1 MCFLKGGLQMS
12 ELKNR
17 ERFGVAVDKQLLE
30 GLRKLSVL
38 TRIPASKL
46 LDEAIED
53 LLRKYDQTSIRST

>member
-1 MCFLKGGLQMS
+1 MS

-30 GLRKLSVL
+30 GLRKLSLL

-53 LLRKYDQTSIRST
+53 LLRKYNQTWIRST

>member
-1 MCFLKGGLQMS
+1 MS

-17 ERFGVAVDKQLLE
+17 ERFGVAIDKELLE
-30 GLRKLSVL
+30 GLRKLSTD

-53 LLRKYDQTSIRST
+53 LLKKYDLANSRKD